1 MTTGCSCGT
10 PGCRGIAPGPGEKCA
25 GCRIAAEPNPV
36 MRALKRAAEAVLSG
50 PAADRDYHLL
60 RRSDAQADREA
71 GS

>member
-1 MTTGCSCGT
+1 MTTGCGCGT
-10 PGCRGIAPGPGEKCA
+10 PSAGTSHRAGRECA

-50 PAADRDYHLL
+50 PAAGRNDHLP
-60 RRSDAQADREA
+60 RRSEARADREA

>member
-36 MRALKRAAEAVLSG
+36 MRVVKRAAEAVLSG
-50 PAADRDYHLL
+50 RNDYLL
-60 RRSDAQADREA
+60 TRSAQADREA